1 MPRSRLFIRLS
12 LIAAFIGLTAC
23 TTQVLSPT
31 PMITKP
37 IPTLAFLLPTSI
49 SIEPTLTPWI
59 FPSGLLIE
67 EHPLRNLPSI
77 EPLFFEPLIGT
88 FDQIMARHADLHTN
102 VIQHNTFF
110 DPQENA
116 FGLWTP
122 WQGQRLEVV
131 TKTNSANQVTAEVRL
146 GERVI
151 YTLSLGQPGAPSQ
164 VQGVWAQGDTWVAE
178 VVHLTCHSV
187 RTGES
192 QSVACQPQGLIIQNG
207 EVLNERYGYEEAFG
221 FQWLNG
227 KPFYF
232 FQKSGWIGIRYHDQE
247 IPLRYDEIP
256 HYRCCS
262 AAELNPLHAA
272 QMVAFFARRSEQWYY
287 VEAGLFTPGLQ

>member
-1 MPRSRLFIRLS
+1 MAGFRPLTWLF
-12 LIAAFIGLTAC
+12 LIMALIGLTAC
-23 TTQVLSPT
+23 TPQVPSPT
-31 PMITKP
+31 PLGTTSIP
-37 IPTLAFLLPTSI
+37 SPTLLPPTSI

-59 FPSGLLIE
+59 FPSGLVIE
-67 EHPLRNLPSI
+67 EHPLRNPPSI
-77 EPLFFEPLIGT
+77 EPLSFEPLTGT
-88 FDQIMARHADLHTN
+88 FDQIMARHADLRAN
-102 VIQHNTFF
+102 VIQHNTLF

-131 TKTNSANQVTAEVRL
+131 TKTNSVNQVMAEVRL
-146 GERVI
+146 GNQVI
-151 YTLSLGQPGAPSQ
+151 YTLPLGQPGALSQ
-164 VQGVWAQGDTWVAE
+164 VQGVWAQGDSWIAE
-178 VVHLTCHSV
+178 VVYLTCHSV
-187 RTGES
+187 RTGER
-192 QSVACQPQGLIIQNG
+192 QSVECQPRGLIIQNG

-232 FQKSGWIGIRYHDQE
+232 FQKSGWIGICYHDQE

-262 AAELNPLHAA
+262 AAELNPVHAA
-272 QMVAFFARRSEQWYY
+272 QMVAFFARRGEQWYY
-287 VEAGLFTPGLQ
+287 VEAGLFTPAQQ